1 MAHLAWRSIDKSLKR
16 IVGATTDPSWECA
29 RGASNQGTLDSVISV
44 AILVPGINPSESVET
59 SQAQFREH
67 V

>member
-1 MAHLAWRSIDKSLKR
+1 MKR